1 MSAEPVATSRLKDE
15 LRGGFLFESLTDE
28 QLDWLVAHGSVEVH
42 DAGVEVFRQGELAEF
57 FYVLLTGEIQLLK
70 RHEGT
75 DVVMTTASQ
84 PGAYAGATRAFIS
97 ASGDQSYA
105 ATLRTVTDVRLF
117 KLRAEDFAYVLKT
130 WFPMALH
137 LLDGMFLGLS
147 NAEALVGQRDKL
159 IALGA
164 LSAGLAHE
172 LNNPAAAE
180 VRAADALS
188 DRLQAGRRALIS
200 LAPELG
206 RDKLENLVD
215 LLNQAVEGARNAPSL
230 STLEAGDRED
240 AIAERLQVAGVE
252 NAWQLAPSLAAA
264 GLDDA
269 WIDRVMTCVGSAA
282 PSAVQWLAVG
292 LEIES
297 LVYEIRSSAGRI
309 SELVGAMKDYSHLD
323 TGDFEEVDVHDGL
336 SQTLVMLSHKFKRGV
351 SVVKDYDRSLPK
363 IRARPGEL
371 NQVWT
376 NVIVNAV
383 DAMDGQGT
391 LTIRTT
397 RDRDCALVEIG
408 DTGPGIPLDLQGR
421 IFEPFFTTKDVGQG
435 TGLGLDIS
443 YRIVVRRHHG
453 DIQVKS
459 VPGDTR
465 FQIWLPIDQPSST
478 LAETGR

>member
-1 MSAEPVATSRLKDE
+1 MTC
-15 LRGGFLFESLTDE
+15 
-28 QLDWLVAHGSVEVH
+28 
-42 DAGVEVFRQGELAEF
+42 
-57 FYVLLTGEIQLLK
+57 TG
-70 RHEGT
+70 
-75 DVVMTTASQ
+75 A
-84 PGAYAGATRAFIS
+84 
-97 ASGDQSYA
+97 
-105 ATLRTVTDVRLF
+105 
-117 KLRAEDFAYVLKT
+117 
-130 WFPMALH
+130 
-137 LLDGMFLGLS
+137 
-147 NAEALVGQRDKL
+147 
-159 IALGA
+159 
-164 LSAGLAHE
+164 
-172 LNNPAAAE
+172 
-180 VRAADALS
+180 
-188 DRLQAGRRALIS
+188 
-200 LAPELG
+200 
-206 RDKLENLVD
+206 
-215 LLNQAVEGARNAPSL
+215 
-230 STLEAGDRED
+230 
-240 AIAERLQVAGVE
+240 
-252 NAWQLAPSLAAA
+252 AAA
-264 GLDDA
+264 G
-269 WIDRVMTCVGSAA
+269 
-282 PSAVQWLAVG
+282 AVQWLAVG

-408 DTGPGIPLDLQGR
+408 DTGPGIPPDLQHR